1 MESRTVRRDVA
12 EVTEP
17 MTADLSRPHFVG
29 IGGAGM
35 SALAQVCAAQ
45 GARVTGSDVQD
56 SPRMLALAAT
66 GCGVHV
72 GHSAERVAGASCVV
86 VSTAISEDNPEVVAA
101 IASGIPVIHRAQA
114 LAAVMADRRSV
125 AVTGTHG
132 KSTTTAMLAAA
143 LEEAG
148 EAPSFVIGADLAAP
162 GASARLGNSSVFVAE
177 ADESDRSFWW
187 LRPDVAVVVNVDDDH
202 PENYGGVADH
212 LDAFERFVS
221 GITPGGVLVVNAD
234 DAGARA
240 LTERVR
246 AGVGGRRIITYGIA
260 DDADVRIAEIES
272 TGSGSITT
280 LRAYGGHVRI
290 RLAVPGRH
298 MAHNAVAA
306 FAAAG
311 ALGVEPSKAATGL
324 GAYRGVRRRLTLH
337 GRAGGVMVVDSYA
350 HHPTAMAADLE
361 TVREMAGEH
370 GRTLVV
376 CQPSGAARVAAFGAE
391 MGRVLASAD
400 AVVLT
405 EVYTRRGD
413 DVPGVTNRTVADAVA
428 EHDGTVI
435 CAHDRDDIAAAII
448 DLARPG
454 DVVVTMGAGDITTL
468 GPVLCDRL
476 TRVMIAP
483 S

>member
-1 MESRTVRRDVA
+1 MESRTVRRDLA
-12 EVTEP
+12 EATHP
-17 MTADLSRPHFVG
+17 MKADLSRPHFVG
-29 IGGAGM
+29 VGGAGM
-35 SALAQVCAAQ
+35 SALAHVFAAR
-45 GARVTGSDVQD
+45 GARVTGSDIQD
-56 SPRMLALAAT
+56 SPRMLALAAM

-72 GHSAERVAGASCVV
+72 GHAAERVAGASCVV
-86 VSTAISEDNPEVVAA
+86 VSTAVSEDNAEVAAA
-101 IASGIPVIHRAQA
+101 IARGIPVIHRAQA
-114 LAAVMADRRSV
+114 LAAAMADRRSV

-148 EAPSFVIGADLAAP
+148 EDPSFVIGADLGAP
-162 GASARLGNSSVFVAE
+162 GASARLGSGSVFVAE

-187 LRPDVAVVVNVDDDH
+187 LRPDVAVVVNIDDDH
-202 PENYGGVADH
+202 PENYGGLADH
-212 LDAFERFVS
+212 LDAFERFVD

-234 DAGARA
+234 DAGACA

-246 AGVGGRRIITYGIA
+246 ARAGRPRIITYGTA
-260 DDADVRIAEIES
+260 AHADVRIAEIES

-280 LRAYGGHVRI
+280 VRAGDGHARI

-306 FAAAG
+306 FAAAV
-311 ALGVEPSKAATGL
+311 ALGVEPGKAAAGL

-337 GRAGGVMVVDSYA
+337 GRASGVTVVDSYA

-391 MGRVLASAD
+391 MGRVLAAAD

-405 EVYTRRGD
+405 EVYTRHDD
-413 DVPGVTNRTVADAVA
+413 DVTTHRTVADAVA
-428 EHDGTVI
+428 EHGGTVI
-435 CAHDRDDIAAAII
+435 CTHDRDDIAAAII
-448 DLARPG
+448 VLARPG
-454 DVVVTMGAGDITTL
+454 DVVVTMGAGDVTTL
-468 GPVLCDRL
+468 GPVLRDRL
-476 TRVMIAP
+476 TRVMVTP
-483 S
+483 